1 MGVFSLGRAFGGEGE
16 RVGSQDTNETK
27 ILFPSQYGM
36 YIPF

>member
-1 MGVFSLGRAFGGEGE
+1 MGVFSLEWAFDSEGE
-16 RVGSQDTNETK
+16 RAGSRATNETK